1 MIRVLVTFLFCALA
15 SISRGEVKYNKDVLP
30 ILAAKC
36 FSCHGEDK
44 VKRKANLRL
53 DDKNSA
59 YAKRDGVQAVLPG
72 SINGSEL
79 INRIFTNNNSEV
91 MPPSDDGSLSSSEK
105 AILKQ
110 Y

>member
-1 MIRVLVTFLFCALA
+1 MIRILIIFLFFALA

-59 YAKRDGVQAVLPG
+59 YAKRDGVQAILPG

-79 INRIFTNNNSEV
+79 IKSSRIIKVKLCLPLMRSVFPV
-91 MPPSDDGSLSSSEK
+91 RKKL
-105 AILKQ
+105 